1 MHINS
6 LKYSFTY
13 FRMKILNTH
22 NTFQQF
28 LFLTLS
34 ITIFSCADSNNPTLF
49 DVNFIIKPENGGN
62 IYPSGNLKLIEDT
75 ELEILAVNENG
86 YTFIGWS
93 GSIVSNKNP
102 LSFTINEDIALTA
115 NFQIKSYP
123 LSIGIVG
130 QGNVIETILPNKST
144 DYSHGTTVQLQA
156 EPDEGWKFDSWG
168 GDISSTDSI
177 TQLVIT
183 SELNIQV
190 NFIPKMIDPIAIK
203 KTNPIKVYMHYMP
216 WFQSRSIDG
225 FWGSHWTM
233 ENKNPENFVG
243 DQREIASHFY
253 PLIGPYSTNDP
264 DLAEYHLLLMKYAG
278 IDGILIDWYGTYDV
292 YDYKYNLQGSNNI
305 IQYTDAV
312 GLTFGIVYEDQ
323 TTPNIVNQGL
333 AESKIEA
340 AKKDFEY
347 IQENYFSKS
356 NYERI
361 NGNPLVLAWT
371 PIEIETG
378 AEWGEVLENIDS
390 NLIYLALWYQSNDL
404 GIHGDGEYAWVYGG
418 NGNHSQE
425 LINFYNY
432 RIDRYSH
439 GIGSAY
445 PGFKDFYEEGGR
457 GDIIG
462 WEIPVGINTLE
473 STLDLALQYNIDYL
487 QLNTWNDYG
496 EGTMFE
502 PTVEFGFQFLEK
514 VQEFTGVSS
523 SVSDLELIYNL
534 YLLRKEHSNNG
545 DIQKELDAVF
555 NHLVTLN
562 ISEARLLLDSI
573 SSN

>member
-1 MHINS
+1 
-6 LKYSFTY
+6 
-13 FRMKILNTH
+13 MKIPTLH
-22 NTFQQF
+22 ITFQRF
-28 LFLTLS
+28 LFLVLS
-34 ITIFSCADSNNPTLF
+34 IIIFSCADSNNPTLY

-62 IYPSGNLKLIEDT
+62 IYPSGNIKLVEDT

-102 LSFTINEDIALTA
+102 LSITINEDIALTA

-123 LSIGIVG
+123 LTISIAG

-168 GDISSTDSI
+168 GYISSTDSVI
-177 TQLVIT
+177 QLTIT

-203 KTNPIKVYMHYMP
+203 KTNPTRVYMHYMP

-264 DLAEYHLLLMKYAG
+264 DVAEYHLLLMKYAG

-323 TTPNIVNQGL
+323 TTPNVVNQGL

-361 NGNPLVLAWT
+361 NENPLVLAWT
-371 PIEIETG
+371 PIELETG

-418 NGNHSQE
+418 NSNHSQE

-432 RIDRYSH
+432 RIDKYSY

-473 STLDLALQYNIDYL
+473 STLNLASQYNIDYL

-534 YLLRKEHSNNG
+534 YLLRKEYSNNT
-545 DIQKELDAVF
+545 DIQKELDVVF
-555 NHLVTLN
+555 NHLVTLD
-562 ISEARLLLDSI
+562 ISEARLLLNSI

>member
-6 LKYSFTY
+6 LKYSFAY
-13 FRMKILNTH
+13 FRMKILNTP
-22 NTFQQF
+22 NTFQKF

-34 ITIFSCADSNNPTLF
+34 ITIFSCADSNNPTLY

-102 LSFTINEDIALTA
+102 LSFTINENIALTA

-123 LSIGIVG
+123 LSISIVG
-130 QGNVIETILPNKST
+130 RGNVIETILPSKVT

-190 NFIPKMIDPIAIK
+190 NFIPKIIDPIAIK

-323 TTPNIVNQGL
+323 TTPNVVNQGH

-418 NGNHSQE
+418 NDNHSQE

-432 RIDRYSH
+432 RIDRYSY

-473 STLDLALQYNIDYL
+473 STLNLALQYNIDYL

>member
-1 MHINS
+1 
-6 LKYSFTY
+6 
-13 FRMKILNTH
+13 MKIPTLH
-22 NTFQQF
+22 ITFQRF
-28 LFLTLS
+28 LFLVLS
-34 ITIFSCADSNNPTLF
+34 IIIFSCADSNNPTLY

-62 IYPSGNLKLIEDT
+62 IYPSGIIKLVEDT

-102 LSFTINEDIALTA
+102 LSITINEDIALTA

-123 LSIGIVG
+123 LSISIAG

-168 GDISSTDSI
+168 GDISSTDSVI
-177 TQLVIT
+177 QLTIT

-203 KTNPIKVYMHYMP
+203 KTNPTRVYMHYMP

-233 ENKNPENFVG
+233 ENKNPENFIG
-243 DQREIASHFY
+243 YQREIASHFY

-264 DLAEYHLLLMKYAG
+264 DVAEYHLLLMKYAG

-323 TTPNIVNQGL
+323 TTPNVVNQGL

-361 NGNPLVLAWT
+361 NENPLVLAWT
-371 PIEIETG
+371 PIELETG

-418 NGNHSQE
+418 NSNHSQE

-432 RIDRYSH
+432 RIDKYSY

-473 STLDLALQYNIDYL
+473 STLNLASQYNIDYL

-534 YLLRKEHSNNG
+534 YLLRKEYSNNK
-545 DIQKELDAVF
+545 DIQKELDVVF
-555 NHLVTLN
+555 NHLVTLD
-562 ISEARLLLDSI
+562 ISEARLLLNSI

>member
-49 DVNFIIKPENGGN
+49 DVSFIIKPENGGN

-432 RIDRYSH
+432 RIDRYSY

-473 STLDLALQYNIDYL
+473 STLNLALQYNIDYL

>member
-1 MHINS
+1 
-6 LKYSFTY
+6 
-13 FRMKILNTH
+13 MKIPTVYI
-22 NTFQQF
+22 TFQRFSF
-28 LFLTLS
+28 LIIS
-34 ITIFSCADSNNPTLF
+34 IIIFSCADSNNPTLY

-62 IYPSGNLKLIEDT
+62 IYPSGNFKLVEET
-75 ELEILAVNENG
+75 ELEILAMNENG

-93 GSIVSNKNP
+93 GSIVSNENP
-102 LSFTINEDIALTA
+102 LSITINEDIALTA

-123 LSIGIVG
+123 LSISIAG
-130 QGNVIETILPNKST
+130 QGNVIETIIPNKST

-168 GDISSTDSI
+168 GDISSTDSVI
-177 TQLVIT
+177 QLIIT

-203 KTNPIKVYMHYMP
+203 KTNPTRVYMHYMP

-305 IQYTDAV
+305 IQYTEAV

-323 TTPNIVNQGL
+323 TTPNVVDQGL

-361 NGNPLVLAWT
+361 NENPLVLAWT

-418 NGNHSQE
+418 NSNHSQE

-432 RIDRYSH
+432 RIDKYSY

-473 STLDLALQYNIDYL
+473 STLNLASQYNIDYL

-502 PTVEFGFQFLEK
+502 PTAEFGFQFLEK

-534 YLLRKEHSNNG
+534 YLLRKEYSNNT
-545 DIQKELDAVF
+545 DIQKELDVVF
-555 NHLVTLN
+555 NHLVTLD
-562 ISEARLLLDSI
+562 ISEARLLLNSI

>member
-49 DVNFIIKPENGGN
+49 DVSFIIKPENGGN

-378 AEWGEVLENIDS
+378 AEWGEVLKNIDS

-432 RIDRYSH
+432 RIDRYSY

-473 STLDLALQYNIDYL
+473 STLNLALQYNIDYL

>member
-6 LKYSFTY
+6 LKYTFAY

-22 NTFQQF
+22 NTFQKF

-34 ITIFSCADSNNPTLF
+34 ITIFSCADSNNPTLY

-102 LSFTINEDIALTA
+102 LSFTINENIALTA

-123 LSIGIVG
+123 LSISIVG
-130 QGNVIETILPNKST
+130 QGNVIETILPSKST

>member
-1 MHINS
+1 
-6 LKYSFTY
+6 
-13 FRMKILNTH
+13 MKIPTLH
-22 NTFQQF
+22 ITFQRF
-28 LFLTLS
+28 LFLILS
-34 ITIFSCADSNNPTLF
+34 IIIFSCADSNNPTLY

-62 IYPSGNLKLIEDT
+62 IYPSGNIKLVEDT

-102 LSFTINEDIALTA
+102 LSITINEDIALTA

-123 LSIGIVG
+123 LTISIAG

-168 GDISSTDSI
+168 GYISSTDSVI
-177 TQLVIT
+177 QLTIT

-203 KTNPIKVYMHYMP
+203 KTNPTRVYMHYMP

-264 DLAEYHLLLMKYAG
+264 DVAEYHLLLMKYAG

-312 GLTFGIVYEDQ
+312 GLTFSIVYEDQ
-323 TTPNIVNQGL
+323 TTPNVVNQGL

-361 NGNPLVLAWT
+361 NENPLVLAWT
-371 PIEIETG
+371 PIELETG

-418 NGNHSQE
+418 NSNHSQE

-432 RIDRYSH
+432 RIDKYSY

-473 STLDLALQYNIDYL
+473 STLNLASQYNIDYL

-534 YLLRKEHSNNG
+534 YLLRKEYSNNT
-545 DIQKELDAVF
+545 DIQKELDVVF
-555 NHLVTLN
+555 NHLVTLD
-562 ISEARLLLDSI
+562 ISEARLLLNSI

>member
-1 MHINS
+1 
-6 LKYSFTY
+6 
-13 FRMKILNTH
+13 MKIPTLH
-22 NTFQQF
+22 ITFQRF
-28 LFLTLS
+28 LFLVLS
-34 ITIFSCADSNNPTLF
+34 IIIFSCADSNNPTLY

-62 IYPSGNLKLIEDT
+62 IYPSGNIKLVEDT

-102 LSFTINEDIALTA
+102 LSITINEDIALTA

-123 LSIGIVG
+123 LSISIAG

-168 GDISSTDSI
+168 GDISSTDSVI
-177 TQLVIT
+177 QLTIT

-203 KTNPIKVYMHYMP
+203 KTNPTRVYMHYMP

-264 DLAEYHLLLMKYAG
+264 DVAEYHLLLMKYAG

-323 TTPNIVNQGL
+323 TTPNVVNQGL

-361 NGNPLVLAWT
+361 NENPLVLAWT
-371 PIEIETG
+371 PIELETG

-418 NGNHSQE
+418 NSNHSQE

-432 RIDRYSH
+432 RIDKYSY

-473 STLDLALQYNIDYL
+473 STLNLASQYNIDYL

-534 YLLRKEHSNNG
+534 YLLRKEYSNNK
-545 DIQKELDAVF
+545 DIQKELDVVF
-555 NHLVTLN
+555 NHLVTLD
-562 ISEARLLLDSI
+562 ISEARLLLNSI